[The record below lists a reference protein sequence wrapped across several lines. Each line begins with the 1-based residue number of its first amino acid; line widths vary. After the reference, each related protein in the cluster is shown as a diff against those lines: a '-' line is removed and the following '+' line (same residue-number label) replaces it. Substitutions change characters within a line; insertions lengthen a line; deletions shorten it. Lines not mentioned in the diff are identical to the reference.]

1 MKQKEKKKVASIFE
15 NKDRI
20 KAVIQILQIDVDV
33 RTKDEDIVLIDFIRV
48 G

>member
-20 KAVIQILQIDVDV
+20 KAVIQILQIDVDI
-33 RTKDEDIVLIDFIRV
+33 RTKDEDIVLLDFIRV